1 MYGKFS
7 TEWRLSMMK
16 TYEYRGAYCTMTI
29 IVLLAIPLELPPN
42 APTRAS
48 GFTSFLDGLPEYLS
62 RCTLSC
68 SKLWAIYLTEKSG
81 QTFEGGVSG
90 APQTEAHGAYVFC
103 VLACLC
109 ILGPPRDIIPKY
121 VRTCH

>member
-7 TEWRLSMMK
+7 TKWRISRINA
-16 TYEYRGAYCTMTI
+16 YDYRGAYCTMTI
-29 IVLLAIPLELPPN
+29 IVLLAIPLDLPPN
-42 APTRAS
+42 APARAS

-62 RCTLSC
+62 RCKVSC
-68 SKLWAIYLTEKSG
+68 SNLCAIYQFEKSG

-90 APQTEAHGAYVFC
+90 APQTEAHGAYAFC

-109 ILGPPRDIIPKY
+109 ILGPPHEIIPKY
-121 VRTCH
+121 VETCH